1 MQICSKE
8 QFLEI
13 MNERH
18 ACKLFNSQ
26 KKISEDNINYILEIG
41 RLSAS
46 SFGMEHWQFITISD
60 NEIKKEIQKA
70 SWNQPQITSSTLL
83 IVILARKNL
92 RSNSNYVI
100 ERFKSKGLK
109 DNLLEAYLNK
119 YSTFIDSRTDFE
131 ILEWSK
137 RQTYIAMANMT
148 NGASA
153 IGIDSCPIEGFES
166 EKVESI
172 LNIDK
177 DNFAVSI
184 ILPFG
189 YRLNSPKIKNRRS
202 FDEVVTKL

>member
-1 MQICSKE
+1 
-8 QFLEI
+8 
-13 MNERH
+13 
-18 ACKLFNSQ
+18 
-26 KKISEDNINYILEIG
+26 
-41 RLSAS
+41 
-46 SFGMEHWQFITISD
+46 
-60 NEIKKEIQKA
+60 
-70 SWNQPQITSSTLL
+70 
-83 IVILARKNL
+83 
-92 RSNSNYVI
+92 
-100 ERFKSKGLK
+100 
-109 DNLLEAYLNK
+109 
-119 YSTFIDSRTDFE
+119 
-131 ILEWSK
+131 
-137 RQTYIAMANMT
+137 MANMT